1 MRFSEE
7 RDDDALSQ
15 LYPGHPRPLRRLLA
29 GSDGDAALHLGRA
42 PPHLAAPALP
52 GDRVTTAVHGP
63 AKELAMITCSLCHFE
78 AELDDVALTLAA
90 GRSICLRCFDRETG
104 NSQPMPTA
112 LRRQLQAA
120 LAAAA

>member
-1 MRFSEE
+1 
-7 RDDDALSQ
+7 
-15 LYPGHPRPLRRLLA
+15 
-29 GSDGDAALHLGRA
+29 
-42 PPHLAAPALP
+42 
-52 GDRVTTAVHGP
+52 
-63 AKELAMITCSLCHFE
+63 MITCSLCHFE